1 MCNQSVTHI
10 CTCSVMNNGMCI
22 RRKKPRCDKDTSS
35 PWTQSHS
42 AEYWPECPSAPSRIS
57 SALAL
62 DPSECLSHL

>member
-1 MCNQSVTHI
+1 MHMFCNEQWHVYKT
-10 CTCSVMNNGMCI
+10 
-22 RRKKPRCDKDTSS
+22 KKNRCDKDTNS
-35 PWTQSHS
+35 PWTLSRF